1 MFPNTS
7 IQKIGSSN
15 KIWNIVDLVR
25 LFKFRLSLTVALSS
39 AISYLI
45 AIENSFSASNVIV
58 LFAGGLLTTFGASGL
73 NQILEKDFD
82 FMMKRTS
89 NRPVASGV
97 MSENEALFFSILCG
111 LIGVLFLAK
120 FNALTAFL
128 SMSSLILYAFVY
140 TPIKRITPWAVVVGA
155 IPGALPVVIGCTAAQ
170 GTLSNLW
177 VLTLFL
183 FQFLW
188 QLPHFWAIAWLGD
201 SDYRNAGFKLLPTA
215 DNSLSYKVG
224 LFSACIS
231 VCLLPIVWIPYFF
244 GASGLVSALI
254 LSILTFILIFM
265 SWQLKAK
272 CDRKYALRLM
282 LFSIIYLPISLIL
295 FLIDKI

>member
-1 MFPNTS
+1 MYPNPS
-7 IQKIGSSN
+7 IQKISNSN
-15 KIWNIVDLVR
+15 KIWSIVDLVR
-25 LFKFRLSLTVALSS
+25 LFKFRLSLTVAISS

-45 AIENSFSASNVIV
+45 AIENSVSVGNVV
-58 LFAGGLLTTFGASGL
+58 LLFIGGLLTTFGASGL

-89 NRPVASGV
+89 NRPVASGI
-97 MSENEALFFSILCG
+97 MSESEALFFSILCG

-128 SMSSLILYAFVY
+128 SMASLILYAFVY
-140 TPIKRITPWAVVVGA
+140 TPIKRVTPWAVVVGA

-170 GTLSNLW
+170 GTLSSLW

-244 GASGLVSALI
+244 GAAGIVSALF

-265 SWQLKAK
+265 SWQLKTN
-272 CDRKYALRLM
+272 CNRKYALRLM